1 MTYAGSNAILRIVTK
16 RDARSKGKPGRGQA
30 PHRWIFCAIEVTKR
44 DKIERAED
52 ALISLRSAGYI
63 REAETFGYPVGDGG
77 GAPDCGE
84 SPMLPRWLWSGEP
97 EETEDGGNGKTF
109 CEL

>member
-1 MTYAGSNAILRIVTK
+1 MLYSELSQDVTRRAK
-16 RDARSKGKPGRGQA
+16 ENRDADRL
-30 PHRWIFCAIEVTKR
+30 CAGGFFALLKSQSVT
-44 DKIERAED
+44 KIERAED

-63 REAETFGYPVGDGG
+63 REAEAFGYPLGDGG
-77 GAPDCGE
+77 EEPDCGG

-97 EETEDGGNGKTF
+97 EETEDGGSGKTF